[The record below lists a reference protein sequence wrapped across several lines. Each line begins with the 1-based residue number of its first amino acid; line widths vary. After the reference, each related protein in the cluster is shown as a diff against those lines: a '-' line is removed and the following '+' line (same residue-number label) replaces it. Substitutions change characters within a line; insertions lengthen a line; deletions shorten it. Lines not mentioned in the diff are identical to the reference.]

1 MNIRVR
7 REVLRCSKCKNTNEF
22 LYLSDF
28 SYGERLIRFD
38 DAKQYAYIN
47 LLEDT
52 IFNDFEQIVR
62 VILKQYNYKI
72 NEEKLINIINETFG
86 ITCDK
91 IMGNEVE
98 FLYKEE
104 KCSFCSS
111 NDFESLLAE
120 PEKVI
125 EIDVPVITH
134 QQWEI
139 LNEDEK
145 KELIEKELKLRKI
158 LQ

>member
-1 MNIRVR
+1 MNIKVR

-52 IFNDFEQIVR
+52 IFNDFEQFSRDV
-62 VILKQYNYKI
+62 LKQNNYKI
-72 NEEKLINIINETFG
+72 DEERLINILNETFG
-86 ITCDK
+86 IACDK
-91 IMGNEVE
+91 IMGNDVD
-98 FLYKEE
+98 FMYKEE

-111 NDFESLLAE
+111 NDFESILAE
-120 PEKVI
+120 SEKVI
-125 EIDVPVITH
+125 EIDVHVITH
-134 QQWEI
+134 QKWKT
-139 LNEDEK
+139 LTEDEK